1 MTLINLKSVSN
12 VLSVGASLVCLL
24 GVGAAIKTE
33 GGARN
38 LAITVAVSSA
48 ALGIG
53 NRAFTGLYEDSA
65 NFQARTLIEPIEE
78 KANKLTKQNCE
89 LDRSVKSLTD
99 KLDLTRRELE
109 LTIVDKNAVDFQ
121 LKLITGKLAD
131 IEKDYQAKNRSLDK
145 KLATEDTRV
154 QDFLDTFKSQLI
166 NDCAVRV
173 DRIYSSLQTSVSSYT
188 QNENYLKLRDKL
200 ADFLNVL
207 NTSYTQHSDQLFKLA
222 ELDTTNIETF
232 VAETIGTYTNISSEM
247 ASLKVRFRNLLN
259 VDERL
264 QLDDAYMLLADFKDT
279 AIPKTV
285 AQSLLRE
292 QSDAAKNRLSKLD
305 EIALDAQNGL
315 DEMRSQ
321 VFDLIGEIDNKNLK
335 ILELENEIKA
345 LQTPQQWRL
354 ATGSNELTKG
364 NMIIQYF
371 WKSTGLIL
379 DRAFTSGDVY
389 ESKIFFHTDRNQ
401 RTLTFKELNEHSE
414 SLQQLCLTQ
423 KPISFDWDAD
433 KGLMVAS
440 LCWQLK
446 PKEKEDELSDE
457 AIARIAR
464 DWNTWK
470 KHAKKWNRIRITG
483 GSGAGKS
490 PLTERIVSEQLR
502 FKKVKGLDAIKL
514 FNPQAGSRKDN
525 WSFPSIGKTHNDSIN
540 GVAKLTGLCSKK
552 HQGDFAVWI
561 FDEVDST
568 LRQAPGKKRPTA
580 DEPEPEPTM
589 SANMLSIITQI
600 DHTSQAVFYLGQ
612 GANTGK
618 IPNSTKGD
626 WNNLVAIHINGN
638 AQDYL
643 RLAEHIDKDTQSKL
657 ISQAELLQKYCSRK
671 NDQLGL
677 ERVDPGAYRYAL
689 VDEYGEKQYFVLLP
703 LFSADEFLDSL
714 STNTQDQLIPNNLDG
729 WNEEIENT
737 IVEEN
742 IKCPHCGSHNLGRN
756 GFNSAGEQYYYCK
769 DCETKPKKFLANSN

>member
-1 MTLINLKSVSN
+1 MLINLKSVSN
-12 VLSVGASLVCLL
+12 ALSIGAGVVCLL
-24 GVGAAIKTE
+24 GIGASFKTE
-33 GGARN
+33 GTGRN
-38 LAITVAVSSA
+38 LALTVAVSSA

-65 NFQARTLIEPIEE
+65 NFQARNLIEPLEE
-78 KANKLTKQNCE
+78 KANKLTRQNSE
-89 LDRSVKSLTD
+89 LNTSVKSLSE

-109 LTIVDKNAVDFQ
+109 LSTLDRESLNFQ
-121 LKLITGKLAD
+121 LNLITGKLAD
-131 IEKDYQAKNRSLDK
+131 IEKDYQAKNRVLDEQ
-145 KLATEDTRV
+145 LATEDTRV
-154 QDFLDTFKSQLI
+154 QDFLDTFKTQLI

-173 DRIYSSLQTSVSSYT
+173 DEIYSYLQSAVSARIE
-188 QNENYLKLRDKL
+188 NDNYLKIRDKL
-200 ADFLNVL
+200 VEFLNIL
-207 NTSYTQHSDQLFKLA
+207 NSNYTKHSNHLFQLA
-222 ELDTTNIETF
+222 ELDTQEIELF
-232 VAETIGTYTNISSEM
+232 VGETIGTYTNISSEM

-264 QLDDAYMLLADFKDT
+264 QLDDAYMLLADFKDS
-279 AIPKTV
+279 AIPKTA

-292 QSDAAKNRLSKLD
+292 QSEATKNRLSKLD

-335 ILELENEIKA
+335 ILELENELKV
-345 LQTPQQWRL
+345 LQAPQQWRL

-371 WKSTGLIL
+371 HKSTGLIL

-440 LCWQLK
+440 LVWQLK
-446 PKEKEDELSDE
+446 AKEKEDELSDE

-514 FNPQAGSRKDN
+514 FNPQAGSRKDD
-525 WSFPSIGKTHNDSIN
+525 WSFPSVGKTHNDSIN

-589 SANMLSIITQI
+589 SANMLSVITQI

-612 GANTGK
+612 GANTSK

-643 RLAEHIDKDTQSKL
+643 RLAEHIDKDTISKL

-671 NDQLGL
+671 NEQLGL

-689 VDEYGEKQYFVLLP
+689 IDEYGEKQYFVLLP

-714 STNTQDQLIPNNLDG
+714 STNTQNQLIFNNLDAY
-729 WNEEIENT
+729 NEETENT
-737 IVEEN
+737 IVEVN
-742 IKCPHCGSHNLGRN
+742 IKCPHCGSHNLVKN
-756 GFNSAGEQYYYCK
+756 GKNAKGQQIYNCK
-769 DCETKPKKFLANSN
+769 DCDTKPKNFLANSN